1 MVVVEDEAEA
11 PPTSSV
17 LEPSEDKCVWLWVPC
32 DDDDDVVDSLLPSP
46 SDFSSELMG
55 SRSESKP
62 VG

>member
-1 MVVVEDEAEA
+1 MVVDGEAEA

-17 LEPSEDKCVWLWVPC
+17 LEPSEDECVWLWLPC
-32 DDDDDVVDSLLPSP
+32 DDDVVDSLLPSP